1 MERFNDRCQPS
12 TLGRVGLP
20 SAPDQAPVALIA
32 LDLDDTLLGPDLA
45 VSERA
50 RAAIARAQKRGVRVT
65 LATGRMFRSALPY
78 ARELGLVTPLIT
90 YNGGLIKDPL
100 TGEVLRL
107 RTIPAP
113 LAREVALQARSEGF
127 TLNIYLED
135 TLYVA
140 EINAAVEYYLSIAQ
154 VEPHPVGDLVA
165 LLERES
171 PRALPTK
178 LLICATEAEVDQLL
192 PRLRKLYRGRLR
204 ITRSKPRFIEMEPA
218 EVNKGEALA
227 YLARHLGIER
237 KRVMAVGD
245 GENDLDMLRYAGVS
259 VAVRTAP
266 PHVRAVARYLTGS
279 AGEEGV
285 AEAIERWALK

>member
-1 MERFNDRCQPS
+1 MDRFHARCQRFTSDRPD
-12 TLGRVGLP
+12 GP
-20 SAPDQAPVALIA
+20 PAPQELPVALIA
-32 LDLDDTLLGPDLA
+32 LDLDDTLLGPDLE

-50 RAAIARAQKRGVRVT
+50 RAAIARAQGRGMRVT

-78 ARELGLVTPLIT
+78 ARELGLTTPLIT

-107 RTIPAP
+107 RTIAAP
-113 LAREVALQARSEGF
+113 LAREVALQARSEGL
-127 TLNIYLED
+127 TLNVYLDD

-140 EINAAVEYYLSIAQ
+140 EINPDVEYYLSIAQ

-178 LLICATEAEVDQLL
+178 LLICATEAEVDRLL
-192 PRLRKLYRGRLR
+192 PRLQERYRGRLR
-204 ITRSKPRFIEMEPA
+204 ITRSKPRFIEIEPA

-227 YLARHLGIER
+227 YLARHLGVER
-237 KRVMAVGD
+237 DRVMAVGD
-245 GENDLDMLRYAGVS
+245 GENDLDMLLYAGIS

-266 PHVRAVARYLTGS
+266 PHVRAAARYLTGS

-285 AEAIERWALK
+285 AEAIERWALR